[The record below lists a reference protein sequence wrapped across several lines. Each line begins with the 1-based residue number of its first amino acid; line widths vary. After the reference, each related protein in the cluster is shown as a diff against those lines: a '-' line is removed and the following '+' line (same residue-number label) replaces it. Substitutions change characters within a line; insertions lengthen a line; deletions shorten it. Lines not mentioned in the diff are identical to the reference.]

1 MPLMAPVA
9 QKRGKGGGI
18 CSPSV
23 PVAEVDQFILNRNA
37 VGNRSER
44 WLWEFEE
51 HAKAEAELAET
62 LRHRTQRRH

>member
-1 MPLMAPVA
+1 MNEPIIP
-9 QKRGKGGGI
+9 
-18 CSPSV
+18 
-23 PVAEVDQFILNRNA
+23 VDQIIRYRNA

-62 LRHRTQRRH
+62 LRHRRQKH